1 MNFIYKHIII
11 ILLLSISIFSN
22 AQDPQFSQYYAAS
35 LYLNPAF
42 TGNTDVGRFSGIY
55 RKQWASIPGAFNSY
69 SFSYDHNLSNYN
81 SGIGII
87 ATQDKSGS
95 GGLKF
100 TNIGG
105 LYSYALPINRK
116 LFVKAG
122 IKYSYTFRGIDKN
135 ELLFADQIIRD
146 GANETVENFSDQRIS
161 YFDGSTGFLLYSSE
175 FWFGFS
181 FDHLTQPEQSL
192 ISGKTKLPLKT
203 SIHGGYKF
211 LIDEGYGDDEGSN
224 IMVTFNYKKQQYWN
238 QLDLGVYYNK
248 NVLVLGA
255 WYRGIPFIK
264 NYSISDNDAIV
275 LLAGIDN
282 KGFKFAYSYDITL
295 SKLEINNSGGSH
307 ELSLIYEYPYKKKK
321 RKKRHFVPC
330 AKF

>member
-1 MNFIYKHIII
+1 M
-11 ILLLSISIFSN
+11 LSFGKITF
-22 AQDPQFSQYYAAS
+22 AQDPQFSQYYSAS

-87 ATQDKSGS
+87 ATHDKSGS

-122 IKYSYTFRGIDKN
+122 IKYSYTFRGLNKN

-146 GANETVENFSDQRIS
+146 GATETVETFSDQSIS
-161 YFDGSTGFLLYSSE
+161 YFDAGTGFLIYSSK
-175 FWFGFS
+175 FWFGFA
-181 FDHLTQPEQSL
+181 FDHLNKPEQSL
-192 ISGKTKLPLKT
+192 IYGNTKLPIKT
-203 SIHGGYKF
+203 SFHGGYKF
-211 LIDEGYGDDEGSN
+211 LLEDAYGEDDGSS
-224 IMVTFNYKKQQYWN
+224 IMLTFNYKKQLYWN
-238 QLDLGVYYNK
+238 QLDFGCYYNK
-248 NVLVLGA
+248 NAFVLGL
-255 WYRGIPFIK
+255 WYRGIPIIK
-264 NYSISDNDAIV
+264 NYSISDNDAVV

-295 SKLEINNSGGSH
+295 SKLEVNNSAGSH
-307 ELSLIYEYPYKKKK
+307 ELSIIYEYPYKKKK